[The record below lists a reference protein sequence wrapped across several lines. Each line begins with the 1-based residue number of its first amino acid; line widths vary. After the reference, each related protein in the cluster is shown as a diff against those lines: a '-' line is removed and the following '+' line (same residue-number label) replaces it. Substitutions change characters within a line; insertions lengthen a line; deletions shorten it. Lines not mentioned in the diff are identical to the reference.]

1 MPTRERVQALIA
13 QVQAN
18 RFVEAI
24 EDFYTEDASMQENL
38 GAKRVGRATLVAH
51 ERAMLGRNRVNTLGG
66 EFLID
71 GDTVI
76 IHWRFEI
83 TDGGGRRYALEELAH
98 QRWHGDRIAE
108 ERFYYD
114 PAQLAG
120 RAAPTS

>member
-1 MPTRERVQALIA
+1 MPTRERVQALVA

-38 GAKRVGRATLVAH
+38 GATRVGRATLVAH
-51 ERAMLGRNRVNTLGG
+51 ERAMLGRNQVKTLGG

-83 TDGGGRRYALEELAH
+83 TDASGRHLVLEELAH
-98 QRWHGDRIAE
+98 QCWRGDRVAE

-114 PAQLAG
+114 PGQLAG
-120 RAAPTS
+120 RA